1 VLNIRQLNVRF
12 GGLQVLRDAS
22 FMVNRGAITGLIGPN
37 GAGKTTL
44 FNCVTGLLPQARG
57 SVEFDGA
64 SILGWRADRIA
75 HAGLVRTFQ
84 LARGFPRMSVFEH
97 LMLYGKRQPGE
108 GLLAACLG
116 GAAVREREQALREQA
131 FQTARR
137 LKLDHV
143 LDNLVVNISGGQKKL
158 LEIGRAL
165 MAEPRM
171 LLLDEPMAGINPTLA
186 HEIADQLARLREDGL
201 TMLLIE
207 HDLELVRRL
216 CDDVVVMAEGAFLVR
231 GPYDDVV
238 ANPAV
243 QEAYLGRRHAE
254 RIATTAHLAGS
265 HVGGSYAAAL
275 RGTRPGGGGTRSD
288 GVQQGKNP

>member
-22 FMVNRGAITGLIGPN
+22 FVVNGGAITGLIGPN

-44 FNCVTGLLPQARG
+44 FNCVTGLLAQARG
-57 SVEFDGA
+57 SVEFDGTQ
-64 SILGWRADRIA
+64 ILGWRADRIA
-75 HAGLVRTFQ
+75 QAGLVRTFQ

-137 LKLDHV
+137 LRLDPVLDH
-143 LDNLVVNISGGQKKL
+143 LVVNISGGQKKL

-171 LLLDEPMAGINPTLA
+171 LLLDEPMAGVNPTLA
-186 HEIADQLARLREDGL
+186 REIAAQLAQLRDDGL
-201 TMLLIE
+201 TLLLIE
-207 HDLELVRRL
+207 HDLELVRLL

-231 GPYDDVV
+231 GHYDDVV
-238 ANPAV
+238 ANKEV
-243 QEAYLGRRHAE
+243 QEAYLGRRHAA
-254 RIATTAHLAGS
+254 RSAADFSG
-265 HVGGSYAAAL
+265 GGS
-275 RGTRPGGGGTRSD
+275 RGGQTRAST
-288 GVQQGKNP
+288 VQQGQQP